1 MVKMSRHMDHEIVN
15 RLEKLKQDNNNDA
28 EVAEVDRL
36 VQLKVD

>member
-1 MVKMSRHMDHEIVN
+1 MDHEIVN

-36 VQLKVD
+36 V